1 MAIGAAGTIIWNC
14 PPTATPAGTATCI
27 WPPGVITTIIVPAG
41 SGPSGIVTI
50 MVCIA
55 AAAATGIATPI
66 ATAGGATAG
75 GGAGAASASESTF
88 TCTERG

>member
-55 AAAATGIATPI
+55 AAATGIATPI